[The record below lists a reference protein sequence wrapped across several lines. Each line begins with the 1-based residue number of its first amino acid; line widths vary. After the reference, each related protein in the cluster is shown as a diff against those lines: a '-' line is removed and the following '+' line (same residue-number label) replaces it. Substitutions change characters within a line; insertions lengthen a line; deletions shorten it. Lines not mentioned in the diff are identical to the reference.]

1 MWYIN
6 ILFMGI
12 ITGGLSIKFHPDN
25 NFMETKHLT
34 DNSSDTCFVFHGD
47 TQVLEIQYTTL
58 RLIHQLIKKIILKYH
73 L

>member
-1 MWYIN
+1 MNRMTVALI
-6 ILFMGI
+6 ILLYLCLIF
-12 ITGGLSIKFHPDN
+12 TVGGLSIKFHPDN

-58 RLIHQLIKKIILKYH
+58 RLNTSA
-73 L
+73 